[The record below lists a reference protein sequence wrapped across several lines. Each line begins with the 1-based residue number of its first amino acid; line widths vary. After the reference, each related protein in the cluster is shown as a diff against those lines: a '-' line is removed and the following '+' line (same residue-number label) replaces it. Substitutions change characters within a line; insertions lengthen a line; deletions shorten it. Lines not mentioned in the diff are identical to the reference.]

1 MGQMDQFQRLE
12 LEEVHK
18 SSPSKVGSRAQPNEN
33 PFDTPIEDM
42 DGGLDA
48 LNGSDVA
55 QDTSHAQFL
64 SVHVKEFFLLVGQSE
79 SPSRRWANQCSVEG
93 VEESTRDKEQQ
104 DFVTDAI
111 VPVDNTGENPLAVLD
126 SNITIDERNCLVKKN
141 MIEIA
146 RILRIGVEGRIK
158 VIRTCIHRMLAEEA
172 GHKVGNVC
180 SKSKKSPRV
189 VGSY

>member
-48 LNGSDVA
+48 LDGSDAA

-64 SVHVKEFFLLVGQSE
+64 SVHVKFLDLLVN
-79 SPSRRWANQCSVEG
+79 PSLPAGGGLINVRR
-93 VEESTRDKEQQ
+93 KELKNLPEIRNNRTLLQMLLCRWITLEKILWQ
-104 DFVTDAI
+104 FSIATLLLMREI
-111 VPVDNTGENPLAVLD
+111 VWL
-126 SNITIDERNCLVKKN
+126 KK
-141 MIEIA
+141 
-146 RILRIGVEGRIK
+146 R
-158 VIRTCIHRMLAEEA
+158 
-172 GHKVGNVC
+172 
-180 SKSKKSPRV
+180 
-189 VGSY
+189 